1 MCVNWRVS
9 NPAMSLYEYKHPI
22 INKDL
27 AAPDPVSAQKRSF
40 PTLEAWYDVIND
52 YEFQSRCPIIL
63 KNSHKNKHFTFAC
76 HLKSCPFKILL
87 SYQGANN
94 SGSSED
100 GSPHG
105 LSGDGG
111 SSSSGSNHHNG
122 HTNLAEDGRAE
133 DEDDDEDDD
142 AAVTAAIAAAVA
154 AVADSQETIK
164 GPFVVTKIEP
174 YHNHPLESNLSL
186 QRFVLS
192 KIPKILQ
199 VDLKFDAILE
209 SLCNDD
215 DNTVAKFR
223 VAQYVEESGILDII
237 KQRYGLTEAEM
248 DKKMLSNIA
257 RRVTTYKARFVLK
270 RKKDGVYAIP
280 TAHQLTGGDHHQV
293 QHHHHPSIPAHHQ
306 HQLPEGQQRDVQH
319 HHQQQQQQ
327 LQHQEQHQSHV
338 DSGHNVYQNR
348 IGSISDND
356 DSAIHNLDDTNVRVA
371 AAAAAAAAALQSREN
386 HDTEDLKRTL
396 EQVQDDESLDVG
408 VPDSKR
414 QLHRRERDRVAEAL
428 KMATRD
434 ILSNQ
439 SVDSDVNVDV
449 DLVTGHKQLS
459 PHDDMAEQLR
469 LLSSHLKEVEAEEN
483 VSDNNLKKDDI
494 PDENIQP
501 ELRGQ

>member
-1 MCVNWRVS
+1 
-9 NPAMSLYEYKHPI
+9 MSLYEYKHPI

-142 AAVTAAIAAAVA
+142 AAVA

-270 RKKDGVYAIP
+270 RKKDGVYAMP

-306 HQLPEGQQRDVQH
+306 HQLPEVNNATFSIITNSNSNNYNTRNNTNHMLIVDIMYIRTELVRSVIMMIPLYIIWMTLTYVSQLLQLPLQR
-319 HHQQQQQQ
+319 
-327 LQHQEQHQSHV
+327 LCSLEKTTIP
-338 DSGHNVYQNR
+338 R
-348 IGSISDND
+348 I
-356 DSAIHNLDDTNVRVA
+356 
-371 AAAAAAAAALQSREN
+371 
-386 HDTEDLKRTL
+386 LKRTL

>member
-1 MCVNWRVS
+1 
-9 NPAMSLYEYKHPI
+9 MSLYEYKHPI

-27 AAPDPVSAQKRSF
+27 AQPDPVTVQKRSF

-87 SYQGANN
+87 SYQGL
-94 SGSSED
+94 SHPDGSED
-100 GSPHG
+100 GSSSG
-105 LSGDGG
+105 LDGP
-111 SSSSGSNHHNG
+111 SSSSVSNEHHNG
-122 HTNLAEDGRAE
+122 HGSLGDGRDDDDE
-133 DEDDDEDDD
+133 QDDDEDDDDD

-154 AVADSQETIK
+154 AVADSQETVK

-174 YHNHPLESNLSL
+174 YHNHPLELNLSL

-199 VDLKFDAILE
+199 VDLKFDSILE
-209 SLCNDD
+209 SLCNDE

-237 KQRYGLTEAEM
+237 KQRYGLTETEM

-270 RKKDGVYAIP
+270 RKKDGVYEMP
-280 TAHQLTGGDHHQV
+280 TAHQLGGSEHHQV
-293 QHHHHPSIPAHHQ
+293 HHHHHSSIPTTHQHQ
-306 HQLPEGQQRDVQH
+306 HQLPESQQHDIQQNQ
-319 HHQQQQQQ
+319 HQQQN
-327 LQHQEQHQSHV
+327 QSHV
-338 DSGHNVYQNR
+338 VDEHNVYQNR
-348 IGSISDND
+348 IDSLSDND
-356 DSAIHNLDDTNVRVA
+356 DSAVHNLDNNVRVA
-371 AAAAAAAAALQSREN
+371 AAAAAAAAALQSRGN
-386 HDTEDLKRTL
+386 RDAEDLKRTL
-396 EQVQDDESLDVG
+396 EQVQDDEGLDVE
-408 VPDSKR
+408 VHDSKR
-414 QLHRRERDRVAEAL
+414 QQHRRERDRVAEAL

-439 SVDSDVNVDV
+439 TVDSDVNVDV

-483 VSDNNLKKDDI
+483 VSDNNLKKEDI